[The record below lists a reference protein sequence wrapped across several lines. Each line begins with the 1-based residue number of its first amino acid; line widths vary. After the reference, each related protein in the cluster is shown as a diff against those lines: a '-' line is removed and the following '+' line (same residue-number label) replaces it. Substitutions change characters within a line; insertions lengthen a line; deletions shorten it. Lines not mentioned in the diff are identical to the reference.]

1 MLPGSLPVYPV
12 FECLL
17 PSRRKR
23 ERVDGRQGDC
33 GEERGES
40 LGCGVVGTRRK
51 QLEAFAECKEASN
64 SLRKLSLKSTEQG

>member
-51 QLEAFAECKEASN
+51 QLEAFEKKRNVVQDSEG
-64 SLRKLSLKSTEQG
+64 R

>member
-23 ERVDGRQGDC
+23 ERVDGRQGDG
-33 GEERGES
+33 GEARGES

-51 QLEAFAECKEASN
+51 QLEAFEQTG
-64 SLRKLSLKSTEQG
+64 TEVTEMTEFVDSYL